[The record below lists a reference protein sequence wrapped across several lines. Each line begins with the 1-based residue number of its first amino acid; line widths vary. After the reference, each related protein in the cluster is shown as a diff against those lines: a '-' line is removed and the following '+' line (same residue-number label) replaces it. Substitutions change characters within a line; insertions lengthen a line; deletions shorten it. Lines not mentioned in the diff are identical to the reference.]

1 MSTTTTTT
9 PTAAR
14 KARTGDRAAVATA
27 LAAAFHADPVF
38 RWLTPDDDRRR
49 RILPAF
55 FDLAIDVFR
64 RHDHIWCVGDDGG
77 VAGGALW
84 SPAGVAPMDEVD
96 GDRFVGGCVELAGPD
111 AGRWEDVIALLDEN
125 HPHHA
130 DHDYLWLLGVQ
141 PNLQGQG
148 LGTALIRAEV
158 HRADQHGVPAYLE
171 ATSPDNR
178 RLYERHGF
186 VVTGELSILG
196 GPPVWPMWREPQP

>member
-1 MSTTTTTT
+1 M
-9 PTAAR
+9 TATIIQTVAR
-14 KARTGDRAAVATA
+14 KARPADRAAMVAA
-27 LAAAFHADPVF
+27 MAAAFQDDPVF
-38 RWLTPDDDRRR
+38 RWMSPDDDHRR
-49 RILPAF
+49 RILPDF
-55 FDLAIDVFR
+55 FKLATGIFA
-64 RHDHIWCVGDDGG
+64 RHDELWVVGEPIVGG
-77 VAGGALW
+77 SIW
-84 SPAGVAPMDEVD
+84 SPAGVEPMNEDD
-96 GDRFVGGCVELAGPD
+96 GKLFETRTAEITGPD
-111 AGRWEDVIALLDEN
+111 ANRWFEVIALLEGN

-148 LGTALIRAEV
+148 LGTALIRAVV
-158 HRADQHGVPAYLE
+158 HRADQQGVPAYLE

>member
-130 DHDYLWLLGVQ
+130 DHDYLWLLGVV
-141 PNLQGQG
+141 PDRQGRG
-148 LGTALIRAEV
+148 HGSAMLRAV
-158 HRADQHGVPAYLE
+158 LDRGDRDGVPAYLE
-171 ATSPDNR
+171 ATSRENV

-186 VVTGELSILG
+186 RVTGELAVTGAPSL
-196 GPPVWPMWREPQP
+196 WAMWREPAR